1 MLWFATI
8 AIVAVPILLI
18 LATTEPLEP
27 MPHGRNASVEI
38 IEQDPTP
45 ANQNVDLQPTTERD
59 RDDRPRRTRTP
70 RRERDG
76 NNASLAS
83 PPAS

>member
-1 MLWFATI
+1 MLWVATI

-27 MPHGRNASVEI
+27 MPRSRNASVEI

-45 ANQNVDLQPTTERD
+45 VDQNVDAQPTAERD

-70 RRERDG
+70 RRERDE
-76 NNASLAS
+76 NNASLATPS
-83 PPAS
+83 S